1 MKKGDIF
8 IAIAV
13 IAIIMLIIIPVPMG
27 ALDVLLSLNISLAL
41 LILMISMYAKDALQF
56 SIFPSLL
63 LITTLFRLSLNI
75 STTRYIL
82 SEGQAGDVI
91 EAFGNFVIQGNVFV
105 GLIIFLI
112 IVIINFIVIT
122 KGAERVAEVAARFTL
137 DAMPGK
143 QMAIDADLNSGLIT
157 EQVAKTRRKEV
168 QQQAD
173 FYGAMDGASK
183 FVKGDAIAGIIIT
196 LVNIT
201 AGLVIGVVVKK
212 LPIGEALVKYTL
224 LTVGDGLVS
233 QIPALLISTATGIVV
248 TRAASESNLG
258 QDILTQLFGNNPTL
272 MYIVGGV
279 LLFLGIATPLPSGPY
294 LTLGAI
300 FVFVAYTMNS
310 NKRKNEH
317 EEIEISQS
325 AEIEE
330 IRKPE
335 NVMTLLKVEDIELE
349 FGYGIIP
356 LADINQGGDLL
367 DRVVMIR
374 RQVALE
380 LGMVVPIVRIRDN
393 IQLNPNEYVI
403 KIKGVEIAKGEVL
416 FDHFLAMDP
425 GTSQGDIIGIDTIEP
440 AFGLPAKWIT
450 EQERE
455 KAEVLGYTVV
465 DPPSII
471 ATHLTEI
478 IRRNASELL
487 SRQDVKVLV
496 DNVREEH
503 PALIEEL
510 TPKLLSIGEIQKVL
524 INLLKEQIS
533 IRDMV
538 TILETLADY
547 AAITRDT
554 EMLTEYVRQKLSR
567 YITKKYVEKNKIKVI
582 TLDSELEQLIME
594 SINQTDTGSY
604 LAIEPNKA
612 QNILNKIIVNIEKMT
627 SIGLQPIILT
637 APIVRIYLKRLT
649 EQITKDLIV
658 LSYNEIDSSVEVQ
671 SIGMVTI

>member
-1 MKKGDIF
+1 MKRGDIVVAL
-8 IAIAV
+8 AI

-27 ALDVLLSLNISLAL
+27 ALDVLLSFNISLAL
-41 LILMISMYAKDALQF
+41 LILLISMYTKDALQF

-82 SEGQAGDVI
+82 SEGYAGDVI

-112 IVIINFIVIT
+112 IVVINFMVIT

-157 EQVAKTRRKEV
+157 EQAAKTRRKEV

-196 LVNIT
+196 LINIT
-201 AGLVIGVVVKK
+201 AGLVIGVIVDKM
-212 LPIGEALVKYTL
+212 PIGEALVKYTM

-258 QDILTQLFGNNPTL
+258 QDILVQLFGNNPTL

-279 LLFLGIATPLPSGPY
+279 ILFMGIATPLPNAPY
-294 LTLGAI
+294 IILGSI
-300 FVFVAYTMNS
+300 FLVVGFSMNAS
-310 NKRKNEH
+310 KKKSESQ
-317 EEIEISQS
+317 EIEVTQS
-325 AEIEE
+325 AEIDE

-367 DRVVMIR
+367 DRIVMIR

-380 LGMVVPIVRIRDN
+380 LGMVVPIVRLRDN
-393 IQLNPNEYVI
+393 IQLNPNEYII

-425 GTSQGDIIGIDTIEP
+425 GTSQGDIVGIDTIEP
-440 AFGLPAKWIT
+440 AFGLPAKWVT

-496 DNVREEH
+496 DNIREEH
-503 PALIEEL
+503 PALVEEL
-510 TPKLLSIGEIQKVL
+510 TPKLLSIGDIQKVL
-524 INLLKEQIS
+524 INLLREQIS

-554 EMLTEYVRQKLSR
+554 DMLTEYVRQRLSR
-567 YITKKYVEKNKIKVI
+567 YITKKYVEKNRIKVI

-594 SINQTDTGSY
+594 SINQTETGSY

-612 QNILNKIIVNIEKMT
+612 QNILNKIVLNIEKMT

-649 EQITKDLIV
+649 EQLTRDLIV

-671 SIGMVTI
+671 SMGMVTI

>member
-1 MKKGDIF
+1 MKRGDIF

-13 IAIIMLIIIPVPMG
+13 IAIIMIIIIPVPMG
-27 ALDVLLSLNISLAL
+27 ALDVLLSFNISLAL
-41 LILMISMYAKDALQF
+41 LILLISMYTKDALQF

-63 LITTLFRLSLNI
+63 LITTLYRLSLNI

-82 SEGQAGDVI
+82 SEGKAGDVI
-91 EAFGNFVIQGNVFV
+91 EAFGNFVISGNVFV

-112 IVIINFIVIT
+112 IVVINFIVIT

-157 EQVAKTRRKEV
+157 EQAAKTRRKEV

-196 LVNIT
+196 LINIT
-201 AGLVIGVVVKK
+201 AGLIIGVIVKK
-212 LPIGEALVKYTL
+212 MPLGDALVRYTL

-258 QDILTQLFGNNPTL
+258 QDILTQLFGNNPML

-279 LLFLGIATPLPSGPY
+279 LLFLGIATPLPLGPY
-294 LTLGAI
+294 LILGVI
-300 FVFVAYTMNS
+300 FLLVGYSMNS
-310 NKRKNEH
+310 SKKKSET
-317 EEIEISQS
+317 EEIEISES
-325 AEIEE
+325 AEIDE

-367 DRVVMIR
+367 DRIVMIR

-380 LGMVVPIVRIRDN
+380 LGMVVPIVRLRDN

-416 FDHFLAMDP
+416 FDHFLAMNP
-425 GTSQGDIIGIDTIEP
+425 GTAQGDIIGIDTIEP

-455 KAEVLGYTVV
+455 KAEIYGYTVV

-478 IRRNASELL
+478 IRRSANELL
-487 SRQDVKVLV
+487 SRQDVKVLI

-503 PALIEEL
+503 PALVEEL
-510 TPKLLSIGEIQKVL
+510 VPKLLSIGEIQKVL

-547 AAITRDT
+547 ATITRDT
-554 EMLTEYVRQKLSR
+554 EMLTEYTRQRLSR
-567 YITKKYVEKNKIKVI
+567 YITKKYVEKNELKVI

-594 SINQTDTGSY
+594 SINQTETGSY
-604 LAIEPNKA
+604 LSIEPSKA
-612 QNILNKIIVNIEKMT
+612 QSILNNVIVNIEKMT
-627 SIGLQPIILT
+627 SVGLQPIILT

-649 EQITKDLIV
+649 EQLTKDLVV

-671 SIGMVTI
+671 SIGMVTM